1 MFRAAGQAEILRAHQ
16 KDEFY
21 LNHLRSLV
29 TDVFQG
35 SFGIKPTVRWRKEL
49 TLFADLGYFLLTTV
63 AGFQTLGEEYVNI
76 IQVDSTLRKQH
87 NALKRLLMIILHVSS
102 PYALQKLLDVCHR
115 QLVTPGSSFDS
126 LSPQSRH
133 FFLQSIPVIKQC
145 LTFAH
150 RLHLAAFYLKGVF
163 YHVAKRVTNTHYT
176 QFSTKPQKPLAI
188 FRVLGWLATAQLI
201 GGSVIT
207 VYRFIQTWQDEI
219 KGPITS
225 IETNKHFHE
234 KLSNDQCILCL
245 EPRKD
250 TTATPCGHLFCWNC
264 IHEWCQSKNECP
276 LCREK
281 FTTSRLIFLQ
291 NYDG

>member
-21 LNHLRSLV
+21 LTHLRSVV

-35 SFGIKPTVRWRKEL
+35 TFGIKSTVQWRKEL

-76 IQVDSTLRKQH
+76 IQVNPTLRQQQPS
-87 NALKRLLMIILHVSS
+87 LKRLLMIILHVSS
-102 PYALQKLLDVCHR
+102 PYVLQRILDICHR
-115 QLVTPGSSFDS
+115 QLTTPGSNLDF
-126 LSPQSRH
+126 LSPQSKH
-133 FFLQSIPVIKQC
+133 FILKIIPVIKQC
-145 LTFAH
+145 LMFAH
-150 RLHLAAFYLKGVF
+150 RLHLAAFYLKGIF
-163 YHVAKRVTNTHYT
+163 YHVAKRVTNTHYV
-176 QFSTKPQKPLAI
+176 QFSTKPQRSLAI
-188 FRVLGWLATAQLI
+188 FRVLGWLAAAQLI
-201 GGSVIT
+201 GGSMVS
-207 VYRFIQTWQDEI
+207 VHRFIQTWQEEI
-219 KGPITS
+219 KEPVTQIQT
-225 IETNKHFHE
+225 KHFHE
-234 KLSNDQCILCL
+234 KLSHDKCSLCL
-245 EPRKD
+245 EPRQN

-264 IHEWCQSKNECP
+264 IQEWCQTKGECP